1 MDAIHVTA
9 CLAIHEGKLEEFK
22 ELAAQC
28 VQLVRERDSGTLQY
42 DWFFNDTTRAKS
54 TTLSKA
60 ITTGDVEAKG
70 WQGRHSG
77 GPAALGT
84 ALRYQGSVPSSVLS
98 RGAGQCVVR

>member
-28 VQLVRERDSGTLQY
+28 VQLVRERTGTLQY

-54 TTLSKA
+54 TTFSLK
-60 ITTGDVEAKG
+60 
-70 WQGRHSG
+70 R
-77 GPAALGT
+77 
-84 ALRYQGSVPSSVLS
+84 
-98 RGAGQCVVR
+98 